1 MSDKKNDDRK
11 LYMIRRRAD
20 GLYSTGGSWPGF
32 TNNGK
37 MWSSMKALNTHL
49 SQVYS
54 GDYWNKQA
62 VLKRGEDGRYSTFDF
77 GAFADMK
84 RNPYMNCDI
93 VEVDLNYN
101 VKTDVFNHLA
111 LRYYK
116 EQVPETTEK
125 SPEVVTTE

>member
-1 MSDKKNDDRK
+1 MSKSGEDKK
-11 LYMIRRRAD
+11 LYMIRRHD

-54 GDYWNKQA
+54 GDYWNQQS
-62 VLKRGEDGRYSTFDF
+62 VLKRGEDGRYSKFDF

-93 VEVDLNYN
+93 VEVDLVYN

-116 EQVPETTEK
+116 EQTPETETQEK
-125 SPEVVTTE
+125 SPDVVT